1 MLTGQ
6 FAWTP
11 SPETIADANLTRFI
25 AACGRRDYD
34 DLLAWSIAEPEAF
47 YRSLLKHIDYRFL
60 EPFSAVMDASRGI
73 ERTRWCV
80 GGRTNVVLNCLD
92 KWADTL
98 TSGKT
103 ALEWLGE
110 NGDRLSFTYAE
121 LSEQVQRMA
130 AGLRRLGIG
139 PGDVVAIYLP
149 NIPEAA
155 VALLA
160 IPRIGAI
167 VLPLFSGFGADA
179 VVTRLNDAK
188 AKAVITVDGSL
199 RRGRVVA
206 AKQVIDEARTRVP
219 SLQHVIVCHR
229 VDAPMQW
236 TPGSDHHWRDVIA
249 DAGGDRSALSVE
261 ADTPFL
267 LVYTSGTTGK
277 PKGVVHTHCG
287 FPVKTVLDLGIC
299 MDFKPADRILWMSD
313 MGWLVG
319 PILVYGTTLMGGTM
333 VLAEG
338 TPDYPRSDRIWQIV
352 SEHRVSYL
360 GIAPTMAR
368 GFMADPDFDA
378 GRYDLGSLRLFVST
392 GEAWTPEAWHW
403 LFETIGGKRLPI
415 LNFSGGTEMG
425 GILSSVVTHPIKPC
439 SFTRPVPGT
448 AAAIFNEAGREAPAG
463 TVGELV
469 MRRAPIGLTQGLWRD
484 DERYIGGYWSTWPG
498 VWHHGDFAMRD
509 GDGYYYVLGRSD
521 DTLKIAGKRTGPSE
535 IEALLL
541 ASGRI
546 REAAAIG
553 VPDPI
558 KGTAI
563 VCVCVRRG
571 ESVPEG
577 EDADELAAAVMRGL
591 GTPFRPK
598 HIVFTTDLPKTRNMK
613 IMRRVIRAAYLGEDL
628 GDLSS
633 LVNPESVEALVA
645 RAKG

>member
-1 MLTGQ
+1 M
-6 FAWTP
+6 
-11 SPETIADANLTRFI
+11 
-25 AACGRRDYD
+25 
-34 DLLAWSIAEPEAF
+34 
-47 YRSLLKHIDYRFL
+47 
-60 EPFSAVMDASRGI
+60 
-73 ERTRWCV
+73 
-80 GGRTNVVLNCLD
+80 
-92 KWADTL
+92 
-98 TSGKT
+98 
-103 ALEWLGE
+103 
-110 NGDRLSFTYAE
+110 
-121 LSEQVQRMA
+121 
-130 AGLRRLGIG
+130 
-139 PGDVVAIYLP
+139 
-149 NIPEAA
+149 
-155 VALLA
+155 
-160 IPRIGAI
+160 
-167 VLPLFSGFGADA
+167 
-179 VVTRLNDAK
+179 
-188 AKAVITVDGSL
+188 
-199 RRGRVVA
+199 
-206 AKQVIDEARTRVP
+206 
-219 SLQHVIVCHR
+219 
-229 VDAPMQW
+229 
-236 TPGSDHHWRDVIA
+236 
-249 DAGGDRSALSVE
+249 
-261 ADTPFL
+261 
-267 LVYTSGTTGK
+267 
-277 PKGVVHTHCG
+277 
-287 FPVKTVLDLGIC
+287 
-299 MDFKPADRILWMSD
+299 
-313 MGWLVG
+313 
-319 PILVYGTTLMGGTM
+319 
-333 VLAEG
+333 
-338 TPDYPRSDRIWQIV
+338 
-352 SEHRVSYL
+352 
-360 GIAPTMAR
+360 
-368 GFMADPDFDA
+368 
-378 GRYDLGSLRLFVST
+378 
-392 GEAWTPEAWHW
+392 
-403 LFETIGGKRLPI
+403 
-415 LNFSGGTEMG
+415 NFSGGTEMG

-546 REAAAIG
+546 KEAAAIG

-571 ESVPEG
+571 ELVPEG